1 MAKNTDKRMVPY
13 GIDLNTIPKDD
24 LDSKAIIP
32 ISDARPLA
40 AIPPKP
46 RSYGSSYFVQPVLTA
61 PPQPLQLEGVPPKG
75 PIVKLPA
82 RTKILPPKHNE
93 TLVGVKTNKSGEIV
107 CAKYST
113 GERTYFEGV
122 RAHPTKVKFIPPK
135 DAPKHALTA
144 FEVPHKCRK
153 IIDDLEK
160 ELEAQR
166 AITTSIEATL
176 RFHGRCILHTNEKV
190 DAIDRRSKKTE
201 DRVDSLEKK

>member
-1 MAKNTDKRMVPY
+1 MEAKEINK
-13 GIDLNTIPKDD
+13 GIQIEK
-24 LDSKAIIP
+24 KAQ
-32 ISDARPLA
+32 SLSGSSHQ
-40 AIPPKP
+40 PKP

-61 PPQPLQLEGVPPKG
+61 PPHPLQLKGALPKG

-82 RTKILPPKHNE
+82 GTKILPPKHNE
-93 TLVGVKTNKSGEIV
+93 TLVGVKTNKSREIV

-135 DAPKHALTA
+135 YAPKHALA
-144 FEVPHKCRK
+144 PSEVPHKCRK
-153 IIDDLEK
+153 TIADLEK

-166 AITTSIEATL
+166 VITTSIEATL
-176 RFHGRCILHTNEKV
+176 RLHGRCILHTNEKV

-201 DRVDSLEKK
+201 DRVDALEKK